1 MKTQGTV
8 MTMVLGTALALVF
21 AAGTAVAADNEASRQ
36 AAPSASTATF
46 EALRNV
52 VGPQVAL
59 VQLTDAE
66 LATIEGGRC
75 ITIQKDQ
82 ATPK

>member
-8 MTMVLGTALALVF
+8 MTMLLGTALALGF
-21 AAGTAVAADNEASRQ
+21 AVGTAVAADNEASRQ
-36 AAPSASTATF
+36 TAPSASTATF
-46 EALRNV
+46 EALRNL
-52 VGPQVAL
+52 GTQVAL

-75 ITIQKDQ
+75 ILIYKD
-82 ATPK
+82 AMSPK

>member
-1 MKTQGTV
+1 MKTQGSL
-8 MTMVLGTALALVF
+8 MTTVLGTALAIVF

-36 AAPSASTATF
+36 AAPAASTATF

-52 VGPQVAL
+52 KTQVAL

-75 ITIQKDQ
+75 IVIMKDIP
-82 ATPK
+82 TPR

>member
-1 MKTQGTV
+1 MKTHGAV

-52 VGPQVAL
+52 VGPKVAL

-66 LATIEGGRC
+66 LARIEGGRC
-75 ITIQKDQ
+75 ILIYRD
-82 ATPK
+82 AMTPK